1 MIKLV
6 SEFKSG
12 IFNLLKKLGGT
23 SVGRAIVYTIGHILI
38 AMTCNRLITG
48 AEWSLAGV
56 DAIVEPIING
66 VWFYML
72 DRLWSRNGK
81 PATNT

>member
-1 MIKLV
+1 M

-12 IFNLLKKLGGT
+12 IFRLLKKLGTT
-23 SVGRAIVYTIGHILI
+23 SIGRAIVYTIGHILI

-48 AEWSLAGV
+48 ADWSLASI

-66 VWFYML
+66 IWFYML
-72 DRLWSRNGK
+72 DKLWSTRK
-81 PATNT
+81 

>member
-1 MIKLV
+1 MV

-72 DRLWSRNGK
+72 DRLWNRNAK

>member
-1 MIKLV
+1 M
-6 SEFKSG
+6 SEFRSG
-12 IFNLLKKLGGT
+12 IYNLLKKLGTT
-23 SVGRAIVYTIGHILI
+23 SIGRAIVYTLGHIVI
-38 AMTCNRLITG
+38 AMTCNRLITD

-56 DAIVEPIING
+56 DAIVEPLING

-81 PATNT
+81 LL

>member
-1 MIKLV
+1 MV
-6 SEFKSG
+6 NEFKVG

-23 SVGRAIVYTIGHILI
+23 SIGRAIVYTIGHILI

-48 AEWSLAGV
+48 ADWSLAGV
-56 DAIVEPIING
+56 DALVEPLVNG

-72 DRLWSRNGK
+72 DRLWSKNVK
-81 PATNT
+81 LF

>member
-1 MIKLV
+1 V

-12 IFNLLKKLGGT
+12 IFNLLKKVGGT
-23 SVGRAIVYTIGHILI
+23 SIGRAIVYTLGHILI

-56 DAIVEPIING
+56 DAIVEPVING

-81 PATNT
+81 LL

>member
-1 MIKLV
+1 MV

-38 AMTCNRLITG
+38 AMICNRLITG

-72 DRLWSRNGK
+72 DRLWSRNAK

>member
-1 MIKLV
+1 MV

-72 DRLWSRNGK
+72 DRLWSRNDK